1 MGVGMVG
8 VADGDIIRKHHMWY
22 LFASFV
28 GKQIPHMMFYYMVHL
43 HFEI

>member
-8 VADGDIIRKHHMWY
+8 VADGDIWY